1 VIRHGLITALAALI
15 PGAAFA
21 HAFDTGRD
29 AYGLFLEG
37 AEVILTTPALV
48 LPLVATGVALGLW
61 RTEGLL
67 AAWPGFLIG
76 ALAGFAL
83 APFAPSSIALVPL
96 AFGLVIGVLAALL
109 PLERIAAAL
118 PILAGLMGLAV
129 VTAALEGH
137 GFAEIGLLIRT
148 GIFFAANMTLAVAAG
163 VIRWVSERWPGEVT
177 RIGGRIAASWV
188 AAILVLYL
196 AFSLS
201 A

>member
-1 VIRHGLITALAALI
+1 MSALIT
-15 PGAAFA
+15 
-21 HAFDTGRD
+21 
-29 AYGLFLEG
+29 
-37 AEVILTTPALV
+37 VILPVFLV
-48 LPLVATGVALGLW
+48 LGFGYLARWKLGFTDAAVDGLMKFAQSFGIPVLLFRALSTLELGEYFTAPLMIS
-61 RTEGLL
+61 
-67 AAWPGFLIG
+67 FYSG

-188 AAILVLYL
+188 AAILVL
-196 AFSLS
+196 
-201 A
+201 

>member
-1 VIRHGLITALAALI
+1 MIRRGLITALAALL

-37 AEVILTTPALV
+37 AGVILATPALI
-48 LPLVATGVALGLW
+48 LPLVAMGVALGLW

-67 AAWPGFLIG
+67 AAWPGFLLG
-76 ALAGFAL
+76 TLAGFAL
-83 APFAPSSIALVPL
+83 APVVPPAILLVPL

-118 PILAGLMGLAV
+118 PILAGLMGLAI

-137 GFAEIGLLIRT
+137 SFTEIGVLIRA
-148 GIFFAANMTLAVAAG
+148 GIFFAANLTLAIAAG
-163 VIRWVSERWPGEVT
+163 VIRWVTERWPGEVT
-177 RIGGRIAASWV
+177 RIGGRVAASWL

-196 AFSLS
+196 AFSLT